1 MTSLARSAL
10 DFNKTIKVINLCLD
24 STKLLIKVK
33 EKSIMSSNE
42 KVSNA
47 LGDNKETVGTTLLDE
62 KKYLTNDAEKGI
74 E

>member
-24 STKLLIKVK
+24 STKLLRKVK

-47 LGDNKETVGTTLLDE
+47 LGDNKETVGITLLDE